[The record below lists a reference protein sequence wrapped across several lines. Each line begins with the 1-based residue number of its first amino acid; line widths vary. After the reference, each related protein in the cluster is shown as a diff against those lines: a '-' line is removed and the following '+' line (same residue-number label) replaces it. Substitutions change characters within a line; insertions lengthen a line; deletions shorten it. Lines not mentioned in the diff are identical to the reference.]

1 MIRVGSMNGC
11 WEDKIVVVG
20 REATAASND
29 TDGVLNGDCLLHES
43 GVVSSATYT
52 IIMYIFII
60 FL

>member
-1 MIRVGSMNGC
+1 MNGC
-11 WEDKIVVVG
+11 CKDEIVVAG

-52 IIMYIFII
+52 MIMYIFVI

>member
-1 MIRVGSMNGC
+1 MNGC
-11 WEDKIVVVG
+11 WEDKIVVAG

-29 TDGVLNGDCLLHES
+29 TDGVLNGDCLLHKS

-52 IIMYIFII
+52 TIIYIFVI